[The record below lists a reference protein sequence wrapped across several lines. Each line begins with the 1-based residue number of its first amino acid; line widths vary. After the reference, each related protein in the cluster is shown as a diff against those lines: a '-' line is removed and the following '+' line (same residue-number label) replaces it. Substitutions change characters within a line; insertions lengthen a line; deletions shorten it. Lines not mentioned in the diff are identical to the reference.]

1 MKGFKEFVMRGNVI
15 DLAVAFVI
23 GLAVVALINS
33 IVAGIIT
40 PLISALFGEPNL
52 DSVGTFT
59 INGSQFSIGVVLT
72 ALVNFLL
79 ISAAVYFLI
88 VLPMNKLRER
98 NAKEEDAA
106 PTETDL
112 LTQIRD
118 ALLGASGQPRQP
130 QLAGSRARGRLAG

>member
-59 INGSQFSIGVVLT
+59 INGSEFSIGVVLT

-79 ISAAVYFLI
+79 IAAAVYFLI

-98 NAKEEDAA
+98 NAQEEEAA

-118 ALLGASGQPRQP
+118 ALLGRPGTPGNP
-130 QLAGSRARGRLAG
+130 G

>member
-23 GLAVVALINS
+23 GLAVVALIGS
-33 IVAGIIT
+33 IVTGIIN
-40 PLISALFGEPNL
+40 PLISAIFGEPNL

-59 INGSQFSIGVVLT
+59 INGSLFSIGVVLT

-79 ISAAVYFLI
+79 IAAAVYFLI

-98 NAKEEDAA
+98 NAKPAEADA

-118 ALLGASGQPRQP
+118 AILGRPNSTG
-130 QLAGSRARGRLAG
+130 

>member
-1 MKGFKEFVMRGNVI
+1 VKGFKEFVMRGNVI

-79 ISAAVYFLI
+79 IAAAVYFLI

-98 NAKEEDAA
+98 TAKEEQAA
-106 PTETDL
+106 PTETEL
-112 LTQIRD
+112 LTEIRD
-118 ALLGASGQPRQP
+118 ALLARP
-130 QLAGSRARGRLAG
+130 GSPGNPG

>member
-59 INGSQFSIGVVLT
+59 INGSEFSIGIVLT

-98 NAKEEDAA
+98 NAKDEEAA
-106 PTETDL
+106 PSETDL
-112 LTQIRD
+112 LTDIRD
-118 ALLGASGQPRQP
+118 ALLGRP
-130 QLAGSRARGRLAG
+130 GSPGNPG